1 MQDLID
7 NDARLNR
14 SLDDVVELLNGEIER
29 LKESLETYRLSNH
42 PQRQAII
49 RRHVRTLDERQDTL
63 EKLQAMLEAQRQEAD
78 IH

>member
-1 MQDLID
+1 MQDWID
-7 NDARLNR
+7 DDARLNR

-49 RRHVRTLDERQDTL
+49 RWHVRTLDERQDTL
-63 EKLQAMLEAQRQEAD
+63 EKLQAMLGAQRQEAD

>member
-1 MQDLID
+1 MQDWID
-7 NDARLNR
+7 DDARLNR

>member
-1 MQDLID
+1 MQDWID
-7 NDARLNR
+7 DDARLNR

-49 RRHVRTLDERQDTL
+49 RWHVRTLDERQDTL